1 MKRNEP
7 LPVGEIIRLAFE
19 QAGQAENVERQQVCS
34 MWPRVVGPTINRM
47 TTRRWVDGDT
57 LHVVIS
63 NPALRNDLSFMQ
75 NKLIEA
81 LNKTASKPIISHIK
95 FH

>member
-1 MKRNEP
+1 MKRNDP
-7 LPVGEIIRLAFE
+7 LSVGEIIRLAFE
-19 QAGQAENVERQQVCS
+19 KAGQLDTIERQQVCS
-34 MWPRVVGPTINRM
+34 MWSQVVGPTINRM
-47 TTRRWVDGDT
+47 TVRRWVDGDT

-75 NKLIEA
+75 DKLIEA
-81 LNKTASKPIISHIK
+81 LNKTTGKQIISHIK

>member
-1 MKRNEP
+1 MKRNDP

-19 QAGQAENVERQQVCS
+19 KAGQLDTIERQQVCS
-34 MWPRVVGPTINRM
+34 MWPQVVGPTINRM
-47 TTRRWVDGDT
+47 TVRRWVDGDT

-75 NKLIEA
+75 DKLIEA
-81 LNKTASKPIISHIK
+81 LNKTTGKQIISHIK

>member
-1 MKRNEP
+1 MKRNDP

-19 QAGQAENVERQQVCS
+19 QAGQAENIERQQVCS
-34 MWPRVVGPTINRM
+34 MWPNVVGPTINRM
-47 TTRRWVDGDT
+47 TIRRWVDGDT

-75 NKLIEA
+75 DKLITA
-81 LNKTASKPIISHIK
+81 LNNTAGKQIINHIK